1 MPVKQREQ
9 RETSSGNLSKKI
21 RAEKSEEKIRAE
33 NSEDED
39 DGEFSVLHQPQGTN
53 PQGMMAGVSNKP
65 GSVSKSVRLA
75 MVAMD
80 LPPIDVQDPEQLSER
95 ITAYLTFCVE
105 NDRKPQI
112 AGLASWIGVP
122 KDKIAAWKNG
132 TEGTA
137 AQRSLMQKAYALM
150 EDIWVDMMS
159 AGKVN
164 PPVGIFLSK
173 NWFGYSDEQRITVVP
188 ESPYKIGAP
197 DEVAQRYLEGMVGYE
212 VVGDDGDVT

>member
-1 MPVKQREQ
+1 MPVKQ

-39 DGEFSVLHQPQGTN
+39 DEFDVESHQLSPN
-53 PQGMMAGVSNKP
+53 PAGMMAGVNGKS
-65 GSVSKSVRLA
+65 GSVSRTVRLA
-75 MVAMD
+75 MTALN
-80 LPPIDVQDPEQLSER
+80 LPPIDVQDPEQLGER
-95 ITAYLTFCVE
+95 MTAYLKHCIE
-105 NDRKPQI
+105 NERKPQI
-112 AGLASWIGVP
+112 AGLASWVGVSR
-122 KDKIAAWKNG
+122 DKISAWKNG
-132 TEGTA
+132 TEGSA
-137 AQRSLMQKAYALM
+137 AQRELSQKVYTLM

-159 AGKVN
+159 SGKVN